1 MENKTMEGFNYISR
15 PDRRR
20 CRIVEIAVGKG
31 MKMAP
36 VAPRAER
43 AEPGLC
49 AVAALMPANSKSN
62 YEGQ

>member
-20 CRIVEIAVGKG
+20 CRIVEIAGGKG

-43 AEPGLC
+43 